1 MPTPSCAVGL
11 EEKISFESVFAHQIS
26 SQDQAAA
33 RHEVQTR
40 KELHEVMSS
49 LNQSSPGC
57 KNWGNHGKE
66 DIELESAKAEMGEV
80 KEENERLKMMLEK
93 IEKDY
98 QYLQL
103 SFFDIIKQEAAS
115 KRCTE
120 SAPSDEQ
127 IEESH
132 ELVTLCLGRSPREL
146 KRDEKGCNNR
156 PCNSKTIKD
165 LEWKDN
171 LNLGWES
178 TELASDP
185 SSKEP
190 NKQIVVAGDTRPPSK
205 TLKTMRNGDDEISQ
219 QTHVKRAR
227 VSVRARCDTPT
238 MNDGCQWR
246 KYGQKISKGNPCP
259 RAYYRCTV
267 APECPVKKKVQR
279 CVEDMSILITTYEG
293 THNHPLSTS
302 ATAMAS
308 TTSAAA
314 SMLLSGSSIS
324 EPGLRSMTTTIAD
337 PILNAFNLN
346 LLDNSRAKRFYL
358 PNSSS
363 TPLFPTVTL
372 DLTASPSP
380 PHTLF
385 NRSSSSFVSNPKFPS
400 RSLSFSSSELVTP
413 TGWGSGYR
421 GYTAEPYN
429 QTHTG
434 FLNPGKQSQEHFYQS
449 YLEKNHQAS
458 SQESLTETLTKA
470 IASDPTFRSAI
481 ASTISSMV
489 GGGATHD
496 NQGGVERLCQKPK
509 WGESVQAV
517 YPDPSAQ
524 NGKACATSY
533 FNRFSLPLSVSKST
547 SASSTTGI
555 TMHRPDPNLG
565 IPTQTEHDQFRKTSP
580 FHTS

>member
-1 MPTPSCAVGL
+1 MPTPSCVVGL
-11 EEKISFESVFAHQIS
+11 EERSFESVVAHQMI
-26 SQDQAAA
+26 SQDHQAAA
-33 RHEVQTR
+33 RQ
-40 KELHEVMSS
+40 
-49 LNQSSPGC
+49 N
-57 KNWGNHGKE
+57 
-66 DIELESAKAEMGEV
+66 IELESAKAEMGEV
-80 KEENERLKMMLEK
+80 KEENERLKMMLDK

-98 QYLQL
+98 QSLQL
-103 SFFDIIKQEAAS
+103 CFFDIIKQEAS

-120 SAPSDEQ
+120 SAPSHEQ
-127 IEESH
+127 IDQESDQ
-132 ELVTLCLGRSPREL
+132 LVSLCLGRSTPSHEL
-146 KRDEKGCNNR
+146 KRDEKGCNN

-165 LEWKDN
+165 LEWKYN
-171 LNLGWES
+171 HNIGWES
-178 TELASDP
+178 TEQLASSDP

-190 NKQIVVAGDTRPPSK
+190 NKQIVEAGDTWLPSK

-238 MNDGCQWR
+238 MNDGCHWR
-246 KYGQKISKGNPCP
+246 KYGQKISRGNPCP
-259 RAYYRCTV
+259 RAYYRCAV
-267 APECPVKKKVQR
+267 ALECPVRKQVQR
-279 CVEDMSILITTYEG
+279 CAEDMSILITTYEG
-293 THNHPLSTS
+293 THNHPLPMS

-308 TTSAAA
+308 ATSAAA

-324 EPGLRSMTTTIAD
+324 EPGLGSTTTTIAA

-346 LLDNSRAKRFYL
+346 LLDNSGAKRFYV
-358 PNSSS
+358 PNSSLT

-372 DLTASPSP
+372 DLTAPPSP

-385 NRSSSSFVSNPKFPS
+385 NRSSSSFVSNPRFLS
-400 RSLSFSSSELVTP
+400 RSLSFSSSEPTIP
-413 TGWGSGYR
+413 TGWDSGYH
-421 GYTAEPYN
+421 GYTAVPYN
-429 QTHTG
+429 KTHTG
-434 FLNPGKQSQEHFYQS
+434 FLNPGKQSQHFYQS

-458 SQESLTETLTKA
+458 SQESITETLTKA

-509 WGESVQAV
+509 WGEPVQAV

-524 NGKACATSY
+524 NGKACQTSY

-547 SASSTTGI
+547 SASS
-555 TMHRPDPNLG
+555 
-565 IPTQTEHDQFRKTSP
+565 PTIEDQMNRQV
-580 FHTS
+580 